1 VPFIA
6 SDVGGVAELV
16 EPGDRDRVLFEPTP
30 GGVEAAL
37 RRLFGGPPPRP
48 AAPAFGAETSIG
60 RWEEVLALQ
69 LPKPT
74 RVPAASEAEFGL
86 FVDGDDVPD
95 EDLLATLLQAQATSG
110 ADVVTCG
117 VRLPEGLHFFSGE
130 PGGLGV
136 LANDY
141 GTVALI
147 RRSLLDDVAPA
158 WPAEHDSTW
167 PLLGRLAAS
176 GAKILSIPAPLV
188 TSRRRPG
195 TLEEHPSDALL
206 VVQEL
211 ERRLPAAA
219 EGLAR
224 LAAGLGATSARTRER
239 RPAPSRWRRRARSF
253 ARRALSAKPVNPM

>member
-1 VPFIA
+1 M
-6 SDVGGVAELV
+6 
-16 EPGDRDRVLFEPTP
+16 
-30 GGVEAAL
+30 
-37 RRLFGGPPPRP
+37 
-48 AAPAFGAETSIG
+48 SIG
-60 RWEEVLALQ
+60 CWEEVLALQ

-74 RVPAASEAEFGL
+74 RVPAASEAEFAL

-158 WPAEHDSTW
+158 WPAEHDGTW
-167 PLLGRLAAS
+167 PLLARLAAS

-188 TSRRRPG
+188 TTRRRPG

-219 EGLAR
+219 AGLAR
-224 LAAGLGATSARTRER
+224 LSAGLAATSARTRER
-239 RPAPSRWRRRARSF
+239 RPVPSRWRRRARSF